1 MDLFILLC
9 TTVFSSV
16 CNITKQVRLG
26 FLSTD
31 DINLYRSVFIEYIMS
46 SPVSTF
52 MYRLRMLY
60 ESMLVSVE
68 SSNIFGILES
78 ATKYSTQKFL
88 SQLLISF

>member
-1 MDLFILLC
+1 
-9 TTVFSSV
+9 
-16 CNITKQVRLG
+16 
-26 FLSTD
+26 
-31 DINLYRSVFIEYIMS
+31 
-46 SPVSTF
+46 

-88 SQLLISF
+88 SQLLIFILA